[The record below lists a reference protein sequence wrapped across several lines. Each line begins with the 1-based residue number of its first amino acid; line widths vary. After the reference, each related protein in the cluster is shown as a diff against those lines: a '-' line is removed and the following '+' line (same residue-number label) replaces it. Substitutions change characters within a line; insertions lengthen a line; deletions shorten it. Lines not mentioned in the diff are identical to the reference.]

1 MKPHYHRVPTNMQ
14 DAFTA
19 RHDVTRNLS
28 SIWHYHPQLE
38 LHCVVRGEGVRF
50 IGDAINNFSLG
61 EIILLG
67 ENLPHNWQSSGSY
80 FREDPNA
87 HFEAIV
93 IHFLPGWLGEGFLHL
108 LESLPITKLYERA
121 KRGLLIR
128 GDLAEKIRPLMY
140 QTVEAGPLDRV
151 VLLLSMLNHLAQS
164 DSMDTLASAF
174 AFHQSN
180 ELETVRLNTVCEYS
194 LANYTRDIS
203 LHEIASIANL
213 SVTSFCRYFKL
224 MTRKTYSQFLIEV
237 RISYACRALIDN
249 RQSIEII
256 CYENGFNNLSNFYR
270 QFKKVQ
276 GVSPLEY
283 KKKYLT
289 KLNNSPKLAKP
300 SV

>member
-1 MKPHYHRVPTNMQ
+1 MKPHYHQVPANRQ

-19 RHDVTRNLS
+19 RQDVTRNLS

-50 IGDAINNFSLG
+50 IGDTINNFSTG

-67 ENLPHNWQSSGSY
+67 ENLPHNWQSSESY
-80 FREDPNA
+80 FREDPNVY
-87 HFEAIV
+87 FEAIV
-93 IHFLPGWLGEGFLHL
+93 IHFLPGWLGEGFLNL
-108 LESLPITKLYERA
+108 SESLPITKLYERA

-128 GDLAEKIRPLMY
+128 GDLAEKIRPLMH
-140 QTVEAGPLDRV
+140 QVVEAGPLDRM
-151 VLLLSMLNHLAQS
+151 VLLLSILSLLAQS

-180 ELETVRLNTVCEYS
+180 ELETVRLNRVYEHS

-203 LHEIASIANL
+203 LDEIAAITNL

-283 KKKYLT
+283 KKKYLAKLSRST
-289 KLNNSPKLAKP
+289 KHAK
-300 SV
+300 SVE

>member
-1 MKPHYHRVPTNMQ
+1 MKPHYHRVPTNTQ

-19 RHDVTRNLS
+19 RYDATRNLS

-38 LHCVVRGEGVRF
+38 LHCVVRGEGMRF
-50 IGDAINNFSLG
+50 IGDSINNFSPG

-67 ENLPHNWQSSGSY
+67 ENLPHNWQCSESY
-80 FREDPNA
+80 LREDPGA

-93 IHFLPGWLGEGFLHL
+93 IHFLPTWLGEDFLRL
-108 LESLPITKLYERA
+108 SESLPITKLYERA

-128 GDLAEKIRPLMY
+128 GDLAEKIRLLMH
-140 QTVEAGPLDRV
+140 QVLVGGPLDRV
-151 VLLLSMLNHLAQS
+151 VILLAMLNLLAQS

-174 AFHQSN
+174 AYHQSN
-180 ELETVRLNTVCEYS
+180 ELETVRLNRVCEYT

-203 LHEIASIANL
+203 LDEIAAIANL

-224 MTRKTYSQFLIEV
+224 MTRKTFSQFLIEV

-249 RQSIEII
+249 KNSIEVIS
-256 CYENGFNNLSNFYR
+256 YETGFNNMSNFYR

-276 GVSPLEY
+276 GTSPLAY
-283 KKKYLT
+283 KKKYL
-289 KLNNSPKLAKP
+289 PKLSRFP
-300 SV
+300 

>member
-1 MKPHYHRVPTNMQ
+1 MKPHYHQVPTNTQ

-19 RHDVTRNLS
+19 RYDATRTLS

-50 IGDAINNFSLG
+50 IGDTINNFSPG

-67 ENLPHNWQSSGSY
+67 ENLPHNWQSSERY
-80 FREDPNA
+80 FQEDHNV

-93 IHFLPGWLGEGFLHL
+93 IHFLPTWLGEGFLHL
-108 LESLPITKLYERA
+108 SEALPIIKLYERA

-128 GDLAEKIRPLMY
+128 GELAEKIKLLMY

-151 VLLLSMLNHLAQS
+151 VLLLSMLNQLAQS

-180 ELETVRLNTVCEYS
+180 ELETVRLNRVYEHS
-194 LANYTRDIS
+194 MANYTRDIS
-203 LHEIASIANL
+203 LDEIAAIANL
-213 SVTSFCRYFKL
+213 SITSFCRYFKL

-249 RQSIEII
+249 KNSIEMIS
-256 CYENGFNNLSNFYR
+256 YENGFNNLSNFYR

-276 GVSPLEY
+276 GTSPLEY
-283 KKKYLT
+283 KKMYLH
-289 KLNNSPKLAKP
+289 KLSRSPKLVKP
-300 SV
+300 VE

>member
-1 MKPHYHRVPTNMQ
+1 MKPHYHRVPTNTQ

-19 RHDVTRNLS
+19 RYDATRNLS

-50 IGDAINNFSLG
+50 IGDTINNFSPG

-67 ENLPHNWQSSGSY
+67 ENLPHSWQSSESY

-108 LESLPITKLYERA
+108 SEALPITQLYERA

-128 GDLAEKIRPLMY
+128 GDLAEKIRPLMH
-140 QTVEAGPLDRV
+140 QVVKAGPLDRV
-151 VLLLSMLNHLAQS
+151 VLLLAILNHLAQS

-180 ELETVRLNTVCEYS
+180 ELETVRLNRVYEYS
-194 LANYTRDIS
+194 LANYTREIS
-203 LHEIASIANL
+203 LDEIAAIANL

-237 RISYACRALIDN
+237 RISYACRALIEN
-249 RQSIEII
+249 KQPIEII
-256 CYENGFNNLSNFYR
+256 GYENGFNNLSNFYR

-276 GVSPLEY
+276 GTSPLEY
-283 KKKYLT
+283 KKKYLPN
-289 KLNNSPKLAKP
+289 LNRLVK
-300 SV
+300 